1 MHLQV
6 ITTKPLSCHGMETWQ
21 YGNSLINYMKL
32 VRIVIEK
39 LGDKSNFVFALFV
52 TAAGIQRI
60 NAQQTQVHLRL
71 DCGSDHG
78 STC

>member
-39 LGDKSNFVFALFV
+39 LGCKWQCKVVFASFV
-52 TAAGIQRI
+52 LS
-60 NAQQTQVHLRL
+60 NKLSFHPRL
-71 DCGSDHG
+71 S
-78 STC
+78 